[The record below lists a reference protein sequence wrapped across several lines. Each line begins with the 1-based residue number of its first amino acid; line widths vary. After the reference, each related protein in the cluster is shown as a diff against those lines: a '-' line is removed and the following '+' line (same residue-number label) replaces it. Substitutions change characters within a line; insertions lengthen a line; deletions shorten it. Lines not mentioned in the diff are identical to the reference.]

1 MKLRF
6 APTSPYVRK
15 CLVVA
20 HEVGLAGEVALEPTN
35 PWEADTTIAADNPLG
50 KVPALI
56 TDDGLSLFDS
66 RVICEYLDSH
76 SQSPHLFPSGVDRWR
91 VLRLAAIGE
100 GILDAAD
107 TRIMENRRKPAKIDY
122 AWDARK
128 KTAII
133 RALNELERLASGFS
147 GIDIG
152 LITIGCALGEL
163 DFRFPEE
170 DWPAVR
176 PKLSGWYADFA
187 QRPSMSETVT
197 VHWEDW
203 IGMNG
208 ATGSTRS

>member
-35 PWEADTTIAADNPLG
+35 PWEADTTIAEDNPLG

-76 SQSPHLFPSGVDRWR
+76 SQNPHLFPCGVDRWR

-107 TRIMENRRKPAKIDY
+107 ARIMESRREPAKIDS

-133 RALNELERLASGFS
+133 RALDELERLATGLS

-170 DWPAVR
+170 DWRVTR
-176 PKLSGWYADFA
+176 PQLSEWYADFA
-187 QRPSMSETVT
+187 QRPSMSETET

-203 IGMNG
+203 IGVNG
-208 ATGSTRS
+208 TTGSTRS